1 MGGCQGKKHPFPL
14 PSSCPLGFLRDP
26 SKKSLK
32 IHAFGSGE
40 SSSSLSLRLTV
51 TYSSEPQM
59 GT

>member
-1 MGGCQGKKHPFPL
+1 MGGVSREEAPL
-14 PSSCPLGFLRDP
+14 SPPQLLSSGVLKGPL
-26 SKKSLK
+26 KKSLK